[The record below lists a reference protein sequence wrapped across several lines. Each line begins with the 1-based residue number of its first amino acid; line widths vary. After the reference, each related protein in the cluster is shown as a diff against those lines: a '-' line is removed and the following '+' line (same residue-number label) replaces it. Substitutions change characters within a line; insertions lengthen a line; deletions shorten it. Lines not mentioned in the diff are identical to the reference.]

1 MTGCV
6 HLVFKVTPNFLRERH
21 PHPSS
26 QSGHPPKWPKFL
38 AIFGAEGKIL
48 TPPPQVSAPPGCH
61 FWVPHGVWRVAT
73 LRGGGW

>member
-48 TPPPQVSAPPGCH
+48 TPPPKCLPPHVAIFGSHMVSGEWP
-61 FWVPHGVWRVAT
+61 
-73 LRGGGW
+73 L